1 MGAETQPAGRPLAL
15 SPTHETYGLVATE
28 HEVAARLNGLEVDHA
43 SLAVVSNLYRA
54 ALAVRKHVE
63 RAVLAEHGLTWTGWV
78 VLWIVW
84 VHEEA
89 EVSHAAV
96 AAGLSRATLTGVQ
109 QTLVAKGF
117 VQRRPHPDDRRK
129 FTLSVTRSGD
139 DLMADLIPAFN
150 SVESWVTQD
159 LDACATGELAASLR
173 ALVKHTESGSGT
185 RRMA

>member
-1 MGAETQPAGRPLAL
+1 MGAETQPAGPPPAL
-15 SPTHETYGLVATE
+15 SFTHQTFSLAATE
-28 HEVAARLNGLEVDHA
+28 HVVAARLNGLEVDHA
-43 SLAVVSNLYRA
+43 ALAVVSNLYRA
-54 ALAVRKHVE
+54 ALVVRKHVE
-63 RAVLAEHGLTWTGWV
+63 RAVLAQHGLTWTGWV

-84 VHEEA
+84 VHEEV

-139 DLMADLIPAFN
+139 DLMADLLPAFN
-150 SVESWVTQD
+150 RVESWVTHD
-159 LDACATGELAASLR
+159 LDARAKGELASSLR
-173 ALVKHTESGSGT
+173 ALVKRTESGSGT
-185 RRMA
+185 RRRA